1 MTVINTNVGALTART
16 YALQANDSM
25 QKSMERLSSGLRINS
40 AADDAAGLA
49 VANKMESQLRG
60 INVAIRNS
68 QDGISLVQT
77 AESGMSEISNMVIRM
92 RELAVQMNNGVYSD
106 ADRANAQLEVSAL
119 LAEVDKIASNTAFN
133 DVKVLDG
140 TYSKDIRAGN
150 TNAEVITVTIDR
162 MNTDTIGG
170 NYITTAKA
178 DAAKTSNTSLT
189 STTKVSVREGDAISL
204 AASTALSGEFA
215 NTAGTFVNTY
225 SGGTYSISGTDA
237 AKFKINSNTGLVEL
251 ANNVATLDFETKVD
265 ADTDGV
271 YKFDVTYSK
280 TVSGTT
286 HTFVDSVELTVT
298 DSTAPNTNTA
308 QSGTT
313 AMTTAEAATGALT
326 LAASTNTSAK
336 FKEFVAAN
344 AGGSYSLGGADSG
357 NFSVTAN
364 TGAITNSSALN
375 FEAPSAAA
383 GGNVHSFNIVY
394 TALSGVTFTESV
406 ALTVTDSNLDTG
418 TSPVTNVVSD
428 VATAGKTKIAATVDS
443 TTNGGLK
450 FDLSASGAN
459 GWDKLSSG
467 AKTFLLAEGFQS
479 ASLVAGTATGAALNG
494 DNKNIDLSSALAT
507 GATSTITVDI
517 LGGNGGTFR
526 EKLTFDITQT
536 ANSGAESFGAKSA
549 VAGDVLDT
557 ASTAS
562 FNGGTSGGE
571 ALNIDLTA
579 GAKFAK
585 LNAFSTAHS
594 GGTYAVSVSPAPSQV
609 GGVNTLTLGSN
620 GTSVNF
626 AKGAGAGTHTA
637 TVTYTQGGNIFT
649 QNISIVTTAA
659 ADPTAN
665 AANTATVTTSADSAT
680 ATRDST
686 EVKTGKSSL
695 TFVEAREGSIKSIG
709 TNKVL
714 SAALDTF
721 ASAHPK
727 GTFTVTG
734 TDKDLFTIDATTGD
748 VKTKAN
754 VDFETKSSY
763 ALNVVYTQGTNVYT
777 ETVDITVIDS
787 STDAGTHLAD
797 VNLSS
802 ASGSSA
808 AVTIL
813 DKALSQISSSQAK
826 LGAIQ
831 NRLQHNIDNLS
842 MASMLTETAR
852 GRVVDADFA
861 KETSELSKQQ
871 ILGQAATSMLAQ
883 ANQSKQS
890 VLALLQ

>member
-1 MTVINTNVGALTART
+1 
-16 YALQANDSM
+16 
-25 QKSMERLSSGLRINS
+25 
-40 AADDAAGLA
+40 
-49 VANKMESQLRG
+49 
-60 INVAIRNS
+60 
-68 QDGISLVQT
+68 
-77 AESGMSEISNMVIRM
+77 
-92 RELAVQMNNGVYSD
+92 
-106 ADRANAQLEVSAL
+106 
-119 LAEVDKIASNTAFN
+119 
-133 DVKVLDG
+133 
-140 TYSKDIRAGN
+140 
-150 TNAEVITVTIDR
+150 
-162 MNTDTIGG
+162 
-170 NYITTAKA
+170 
-178 DAAKTSNTSLT
+178 
-189 STTKVSVREGDAISL
+189 
-204 AASTALSGEFA
+204 
-215 NTAGTFVNTY
+215 
-225 SGGTYSISGTDA
+225 
-237 AKFKINSNTGLVEL
+237 
-251 ANNVATLDFETKVD
+251 
-265 ADTDGV
+265 
-271 YKFDVTYSK
+271 
-280 TVSGTT
+280 
-286 HTFVDSVELTVT
+286 
-298 DSTAPNTNTA
+298 
-308 QSGTT
+308 
-313 AMTTAEAATGALT
+313 
-326 LAASTNTSAK
+326 
-336 FKEFVAAN
+336 
-344 AGGSYSLGGADSG
+344 
-357 NFSVTAN
+357 
-364 TGAITNSSALN
+364 
-375 FEAPSAAA
+375 
-383 GGNVHSFNIVY
+383 
-394 TALSGVTFTESV
+394 V

-443 TTNGGLK
+443 TTNGGLQ

-467 AKTFLLAEGFQS
+467 AKTFLLAEGFSS
-479 ASLVAGTATGAALNG
+479 AALVAGTNTGAALNA
-494 DNKNIDLSSALAT
+494 DNTNIDLSSALAT

-517 LGGNGGTFR
+517 TGGNGGTFR

-536 ANSGAESFGAKSA
+536 ANGGAESFGAKSA

-594 GGTYAVSVSPAPSQV
+594 GGTYAVSLTSQV
-609 GGVNTLTLGSN
+609 GGVNTFTLGSN
-620 GTSVNF
+620 GTSVNL
-626 AKGAGAGTHTA
+626 AKGHGAGTHTA

-787 STDAGTHLAD
+787 ATDAGTHLAD
-797 VNLSS
+797 VNLST
-802 ASGSSA
+802 ASSSSA

-813 DKALSQISSSQAK
+813 DKALGQISSSQAK

>member
-16 YALQANDSM
+16 YALQANDAM

-237 AKFKINSNTGLVEL
+237 AKFKINSSSGLVEL

-344 AGGSYSLGGADSG
+344 AGGSYSLGGADAG

-375 FEAPSAAA
+375 FEAPSATA
-383 GGNVHSFNIVY
+383 GGNVHSFDIVY

-443 TTNGGLK
+443 TTNGGLQ

-467 AKTFLLAEGFQS
+467 AKTFLLAEGFSS
-479 ASLVAGTATGAALNG
+479 AALVAGTNTGAALNA
-494 DNKNIDLSSALAT
+494 DNTNIDLSSALAT

-517 LGGNGGTFR
+517 TGGNGGTFR

-536 ANSGAESFGAKSA
+536 ANGGAESFGAKSA

-594 GGTYAVSVSPAPSQV
+594 GGTYAVSLTSQV
-609 GGVNTLTLGSN
+609 GGVNTFTLGSN
-620 GTSVNF
+620 GTSVNL
-626 AKGAGAGTHTA
+626 AKGHGAGTHTA

-787 STDAGTHLAD
+787 ATDAGTHLAD
-797 VNLSS
+797 VNLST
-802 ASGSSA
+802 ASGSST

>member
-237 AKFKINSNTGLVEL
+237 AKFKINSSSGLVEL

-344 AGGSYSLGGADSG
+344 AGGSYSLGGADAG

-375 FEAPSAAA
+375 FEAPSATA
-383 GGNVHSFNIVY
+383 GGNVHSFDIVY

-443 TTNGGLK
+443 TTNGGLQ

-467 AKTFLLAEGFQS
+467 AKTFLLAEGFSS
-479 ASLVAGTATGAALNG
+479 AALVAGTNTGAALNA
-494 DNKNIDLSSALAT
+494 DNTNIDLSSALAT

-517 LGGNGGTFR
+517 TGGNGGTFR

-536 ANSGAESFGAKSA
+536 ANGGAESFGAKSA

-594 GGTYAVSVSPAPSQV
+594 GGTYAVSLTSQV
-609 GGVNTLTLGSN
+609 GGVNTFTLGSN
-620 GTSVNF
+620 GTSVNL
-626 AKGAGAGTHTA
+626 AKGHGAGTHTA

-787 STDAGTHLAD
+787 ATDAGTHLAD
-797 VNLSS
+797 VNLST
-802 ASGSSA
+802 ASGSST

>member
-16 YALQANDSM
+16 YALQANDAM

-60 INVAIRNS
+60 MNVAVRNS

-150 TNAEVITVTIDR
+150 TNAEVISVTIDR

-237 AKFKINSNTGLVEL
+237 AKFKINSSSGLVEL

-344 AGGSYSLGGADSG
+344 AGGSYSLGGADAG

-375 FEAPSAAA
+375 FEAPSATA
-383 GGNVHSFNIVY
+383 GGNVHSFDIVY

-443 TTNGGLK
+443 TTNGGLQ

-467 AKTFLLAEGFQS
+467 AKTFLLAEGFSS
-479 ASLVAGTATGAALNG
+479 AALVAGTNTGAALNA
-494 DNKNIDLSSALAT
+494 DNTNIDLSSALAT

-517 LGGNGGTFR
+517 TGGNGGTFR

-536 ANSGAESFGAKSA
+536 ANGGAESFGAKSA

-594 GGTYAVSVSPAPSQV
+594 GGTYAVSLTSQV
-609 GGVNTLTLGSN
+609 GGVNTFTLGSN
-620 GTSVNF
+620 GTSVNL
-626 AKGAGAGTHTA
+626 AKGHGAGTHTA

-787 STDAGTHLAD
+787 ATDAGTHLAD
-797 VNLSS
+797 VNLST
-802 ASGSSA
+802 ASGSST